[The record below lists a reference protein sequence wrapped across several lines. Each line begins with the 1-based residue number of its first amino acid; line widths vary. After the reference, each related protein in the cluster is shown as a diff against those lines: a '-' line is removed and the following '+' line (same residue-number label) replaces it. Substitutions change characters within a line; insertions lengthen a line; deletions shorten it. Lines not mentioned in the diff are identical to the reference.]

1 MARRLILAAMAC
13 GLLLAGAGPGAAA
26 DRAEAQEVARL
37 LALLLDSGRVVLA
50 EHQPMINDASK
61 GSKGFTSALFRSQV
75 IEKFQQRS
83 GGIDLARLDGARFSD
98 RGKHLLRVLLDAGT
112 EVIEE
117 RQAIINEKFLGYKNV
132 IPATWGTW
140 TSGKFSLRGRVLLKQ
155 TALDFRNPNNAPDE
169 FETRIL
175 QRFAASDYPREGER
189 IISEVTDG
197 GTTLR
202 LMLPL
207 FHKKDCLT
215 CHGKPKGQIDISGY
229 IKEGHDEGGPAGA
242 ISVAIPLA
250 SE

>member
-1 MARRLILAAMAC
+1 
-13 GLLLAGAGPGAAA
+13 
-26 DRAEAQEVARL
+26 
-37 LALLLDSGRVVLA
+37 
-50 EHQPMINDASK
+50 
-61 GSKGFTSALFRSQV
+61 V